1 MSEVS
6 VGFQYRIRRLR
17 TNDRSARDLLISFGL
32 IPGTMIK
39 IKNRLFGGRYW
50 VVSVHNQLI
59 GLREIELRQLQLY
72 VVTEY

>member
-1 MSEVS
+1 MVDIA
-6 VGFQYRIRRLR
+6 VGLQYRIRRLV
-17 TNDRSARDLLISFGL
+17 TDDRCARDLLISFGL
-32 IPGTMIK
+32 IPGTIIK
-39 IKNRLFGGRYW
+39 IKNCLFGGRYW